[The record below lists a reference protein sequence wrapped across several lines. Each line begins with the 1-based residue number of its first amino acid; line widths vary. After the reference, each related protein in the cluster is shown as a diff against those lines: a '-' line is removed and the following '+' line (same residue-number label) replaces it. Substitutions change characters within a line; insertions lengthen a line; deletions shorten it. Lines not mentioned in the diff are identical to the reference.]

1 MEDVASYKEEHGLSF
16 PMGITG
22 GEETFDFVPVK
33 GYPTTM
39 VIDRNRKAVFCV
51 SGTIRSG
58 EAFEALVTSFMGDD
72 YDGSP
77 AYLYQVNSHDGR
89 NYVGGVTL
97 KFASDDGTEREVTTD
112 ESGYAYFMTSEM
124 HTYDVD
130 VISVPDGYSLEK
142 LDSQKAGPQS
152 GYTTVKLKVK

>member
-1 MEDVASYKEEHGLSF
+1 
-16 PMGITG
+16 
-22 GEETFDFVPVK
+22 
-33 GYPTTM
+33 M
-39 VIDRNRKAVFCV
+39 VIDRNRKAVFRV

-77 AYLYQVNSHDGR
+77 AYLYQVNSHDGKE
-89 NYVGGVTL
+89 YVGGVTL
-97 KFASDDGTEREVTTD
+97 KFTSDDGTEREVTTD
-112 ESGYAYFMTSEM
+112 ESGYAYFMTSGM
-124 HTYDVD
+124 HTYDVA
-130 VISVPDGYSLEK
+130 VTSVPDGYSLEK